1 MAFTR
6 ARRIMGLTVLAASEA
21 QTVPAVFPALTPET
35 YRRSELHDPAREWP
49 ETNCFMDLWIE
60 IINALGQNPVAAL
73 GFTVAQDFEGDQFT
87 FFKFPPEDL
96 ALLYGAKLMELA
108 IYDCVE
114 SHALEQIER
123 GRLPAIEV
131 NGFYLPDT
139 KGLSYR
145 LEHTKTAIGINRLDP
160 VAKRMDYFHNAGLFT
175 LEGEDYDAILG
186 KNLDAAAKATRLFP
200 YSEFVKFDPPPK
212 GLDLHQ
218 TAVSLLRKHLATRP
232 ADNPVAAFQSRV
244 REKAHY
250 LAQREPA
257 YFHKY
262 AFNTCRQLGA
272 NFELLAD
279 HLVWLSQQGEPGLET
294 AVTASK
300 AIATGAK
307 SFQFQLAR
315 AAAKK
320 KFEGLATQLDPLV
333 THYQTALD
341 ALTAR
346 YA

>member
-1 MAFTR
+1 
-6 ARRIMGLTVLAASEA
+6 MGLTVLAASEA
-21 QTVPAVFPALTPET
+21 QTVPSVFPALTPET
-35 YRRSELHDPAREWP
+35 YRRSDLHDPAREWP

-114 SHALEQIER
+114 AHALEQIER

-200 YSEFVKFDPPPK
+200 YSEFVKFDSPPK

-218 TAVSLLRKHLATRP
+218 TALSLLRKHLTTRP
-232 ADNPVAAFQSRV
+232 ADNPVAAFQNRV

-279 HLVWLSQQGEPGLET
+279 HLLWLSQLGEPGLEA
-294 AVTASK
+294 AVAASK
-300 AIATGAK
+300 AIAMGAK

-315 AAAKK
+315 AAARK
-320 KFEGLATQLDPLV
+320 KFDGLAAQLDPLV
-333 THYQTALD
+333 AHYQTALD
-341 ALTAR
+341 ELTAR
-346 YA
+346 YCA

>member
-1 MAFTR
+1 M
-6 ARRIMGLTVLAASEA
+6 TVLAATEA
-21 QTVPAVFPALTPET
+21 QTVPAVFPALTPAT
-35 YRRSELHDPAREWP
+35 YRRSDLHDPAREWP

-114 SHALEQIER
+114 AHALEQIER

-160 VAKRMDYFHNAGLFT
+160 VARRMDYFHNAGLFT

-212 GLDLHQ
+212 NLDFRQ

-232 ADNPVAAFQSRV
+232 ADNPVAAFQSRI

-279 HLVWLSQQGEPGLET
+279 HLSWLGSLGESDLEVPI
-294 AVTASK
+294 AASK

-320 KFEGLATQLDPLV
+320 KFEGLAAQLDPIV
-333 THYQTALD
+333 AHYQTVLD
-341 ALTAR
+341 HLSAR
-346 YA
+346 YCA

>member
-1 MAFTR
+1 MAFFRTR
-6 ARRIMGLTVLAASEA
+6 SLMGLTVLAASEA
-21 QTVPAVFPALTPET
+21 QTVPAVFPHLTPET
-35 YRRSELHDPAREWP
+35 YRRSELHDPGREWP

-232 ADNPVAAFQSRV
+232 SDNPVAAFQTRI

-279 HLVWLSQQGEPGLET
+279 HLLWLSQQGEPGLEA
-294 AVTASK
+294 AVAASK

-320 KFEGLATQLDPLV
+320 KFEGLAAQLDPLV
-333 THYQTALD
+333 AHHQTALD
-341 ALTAR
+341 ALSAR